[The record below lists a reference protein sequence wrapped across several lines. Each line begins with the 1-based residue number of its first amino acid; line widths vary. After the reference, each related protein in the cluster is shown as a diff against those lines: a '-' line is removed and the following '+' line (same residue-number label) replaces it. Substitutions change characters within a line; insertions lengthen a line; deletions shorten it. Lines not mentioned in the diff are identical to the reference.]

1 MTPLPGELIQFAKAK
16 AEWIHAIMTEK
27 QKGEWIWVIFTESLA
42 FVFRNIRVL
51 PGAEGM
57 YWAHYGGKPL
67 GTSAFLKMILV

>member
-1 MTPLPGELIQFAKAK
+1 M
-16 AEWIHAIMTEK
+16 
-27 QKGEWIWVIFTESLA
+27 IFTERLA

-57 YWAHYGGKPL
+57 YRAHYGEKPL